1 MINSIVALGSI
12 DLRAIS
18 QMKKKTNKKN
28 FCLELPSRDTD
39 WANKTLVQVQGTE
52 VLFNLG

>member
-18 QMKKKTNKKN
+18 QMKKTNKKN
-28 FCLELPSRDTD
+28 FCLELPSRDTN
-39 WANKTLVQVQGTE
+39 WVNKTLVQVQGTE